1 MDVCDLLSLSVGDLD
16 KMRIEFP
23 DVYEELFTDG
33 KGRLKEELK
42 MKKVM
47 IRTCIKEANQ
57 LGSRF
62 ALMFMKQATS
72 ESDSDEDDMGHTV
85 KRAPS
90 IQKQKTRN

>member
-42 MKKVM
+42 KKTDRLADTERDLEKQNLKV
-47 IRTCIKEANQ
+47 IELEKELKEKENNF
-57 LGSRF
+57 LGLYLENS
-62 ALMFMKQATS
+62 S
-72 ESDSDEDDMGHTV
+72 
-85 KRAPS
+85 
-90 IQKQKTRN
+90 

>member
-23 DVYEELFTDG
+23 DVYEELVTDG

-42 MKKVM
+42 KKKVM